1 MMYRTHA
8 LFGFLIGLLIY
19 GLDLDSL
26 ILVLLVMAGALIPD
40 LDTSVSF
47 LGRRLKIISY
57 PLKLFFTH
65 RGFTHSLFFMLIA
78 ASIGMRFFPGHYIA
92 MLVGIVSHVL
102 LDCLTRDGVRVLW
115 PFQFKLR
122 GFLRTNGLFEKVFF
136 IGMIMYLFPD
146 PTRLI

>member
-57 PLKLFFTH
+57 PFPMKDQMLMKIQRFIIGKKL
-65 RGFTHSLFFMLIA
+65 MKVMMKVLI
-78 ASIGMRFFPGHYIA
+78 
-92 MLVGIVSHVL
+92 
-102 LDCLTRDGVRVLW
+102 
-115 PFQFKLR
+115 
-122 GFLRTNGLFEKVFF
+122 
-136 IGMIMYLFPD
+136 
-146 PTRLI
+146 